1 MPTPG
6 VELLNEFNAA
16 FNRHDVDGM
25 MERMTADCVFEN
37 TYPPPEGE
45 RFEGQAAVRQF
56 WEAFFRLSPGARLD
70 FEEIFTCGER
80 AFQRWSYHWQDAG
93 GTSGHV
99 RGVDIF
105 RFKEGKIAEKLSYV
119 KG

>member
-1 MPTPG
+1 MTAP
-6 VELLNEFNAA
+6 ELDLLNEFNAA

-25 MERMTADCVFEN
+25 MDRMTADCVFEN
-37 TYPPPEGE
+37 TYPPPVGE
-45 RFEGQAAVRQF
+45 RFEGQAPVRLF
-56 WEAFFRLSPGARLD
+56 WEAFFRLSPGARLE
-70 FEEIFTCGER
+70 FEEIFTCGDR
-80 AFQRWSYHWQDAG
+80 AIQRWTYYWKDTG
-93 GTSGHV
+93 GGSGYV